1 MTIKSCKSD
10 SFGNGKSIRVP
21 GSKSHTIRALILAA
35 MSEGKTKITNP
46 LKSADALST
55 AKAIKKIGADVEF
68 FDDENY
74 WLVTGAGNNI
84 HLPDSKL
91 LIL

>member
-74 WLVTGAGNNI
+74 WLESG
-84 HLPDSKL
+84 
-91 LIL
+91 